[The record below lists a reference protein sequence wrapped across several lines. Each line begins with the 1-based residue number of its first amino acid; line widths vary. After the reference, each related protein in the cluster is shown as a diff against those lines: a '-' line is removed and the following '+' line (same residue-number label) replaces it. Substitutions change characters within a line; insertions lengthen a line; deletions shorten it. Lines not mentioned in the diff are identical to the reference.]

1 MPDFINTEHCV
12 EKLFPVGTT
21 FSFEGKKYQVALC
34 GKPRPA
40 RGECKTDVYIKGIA
54 SDGEARE
61 IKISVKQKNADF
73 LENKM
78 SFDRAC
84 EIFGK
89 DASGIIKQ
97 CLLSIQD
104 SFVADNLVYFE
115 KKGKTG
121 AHTMKLGWKFEL
133 LNKLSGEK
141 SGALKLTEMGIN
153 CIGIPGTIDNDIPN
167 TDCTVGFDT
176 ALNTIVDALDRLRD
190 TSSSHQRCTILEV
203 MGRRCGD
210 LAINAGIAAG
220 AEMIITSEIGFD
232 EKQVIER
239 LKAAKKS
246 DKKHAIVV
254 ITEHITDVNELAKK
268 IEAETG
274 FETRANVLGHM
285 QRGGRPS
292 ARDRVLASRMG
303 VYAVELLEAGKG
315 GLCVSVVNGEI
326 KGLDIIETLSQKRKT
341 DFGIYE
347 DAMKLR

>member
-121 AHTMKLGWKFEL
+121 AHT
-133 LNKLSGEK
+133 S
-141 SGALKLTEMGIN
+141 
-153 CIGIPGTIDNDIPN
+153 
-167 TDCTVGFDT
+167 
-176 ALNTIVDALDRLRD
+176 
-190 TSSSHQRCTILEV
+190 
-203 MGRRCGD
+203 
-210 LAINAGIAAG
+210 
-220 AEMIITSEIGFD
+220 
-232 EKQVIER
+232 
-239 LKAAKKS
+239 
-246 DKKHAIVV
+246 
-254 ITEHITDVNELAKK
+254 
-268 IEAETG
+268 
-274 FETRANVLGHM
+274 
-285 QRGGRPS
+285 
-292 ARDRVLASRMG
+292 
-303 VYAVELLEAGKG
+303 
-315 GLCVSVVNGEI
+315 
-326 KGLDIIETLSQKRKT
+326 
-341 DFGIYE
+341 
-347 DAMKLR
+347 

>member
-141 SGALKLTEMGIN
+141 SGALKLTEEQKY
-153 CIGIPGTIDNDIPN
+153 
-167 TDCTVGFDT
+167 
-176 ALNTIVDALDRLRD
+176 DRQLY
-190 TSSSHQRCTILEV
+190 T
-203 MGRRCGD
+203 
-210 LAINAGIAAG
+210 
-220 AEMIITSEIGFD
+220 
-232 EKQVIER
+232 
-239 LKAAKKS
+239 
-246 DKKHAIVV
+246 
-254 ITEHITDVNELAKK
+254 
-268 IEAETG
+268 
-274 FETRANVLGHM
+274 TR
-285 QRGGRPS
+285 P
-292 ARDRVLASRMG
+292 
-303 VYAVELLEAGKG
+303 
-315 GLCVSVVNGEI
+315 
-326 KGLDIIETLSQKRKT
+326 
-341 DFGIYE
+341 
-347 DAMKLR
+347 